1 MTTSKERP
9 TKATA
14 TDATATGTT
23 ATDATAAATAAKAPD
38 HEGKLTLAEILEL
51 LAGGRLPLRFTAY
64 DGSSAGPPDAPF
76 GLELTSPRGTT
87 YLATARGDL
96 GLARAYIAGDLEIHG
111 VHPGDPYE
119 LLRALADELVF
130 RMPPPRDMARIA
142 RSIGVQ
148 HLRPVAPPPQE
159 APARWRRV
167 AEGLR
172 HSKSRDAEAIHHH
185 YDVSNTFYE
194 WVLGPSMTYTCA
206 CYPRADAS
214 LDEAQENKYRLVFE
228 KLRLQPGDRLLDVG
242 CGWGGM
248 VRYAA
253 RRGIRATGVTLSRE
267 QASWAQRAIAEE
279 GMGELAEVRHG
290 DYRDIREASF
300 DAVSSIGLL
309 EHIGVRNYPSYFR
322 FLRSRLRTGGLLLNH
337 CITRADNRSR
347 PSTRGFIDRY
357 VFPDGE
363 LTGSGRIITE
373 AQDAGLEVLHEEN
386 LRPHYVMTLRDWCAN
401 LVEHWD
407 EAVAEVGLATAK
419 VWGLYMAGSR
429 LGFESGGIQLHQ
441 VLAVKTDDRGDA
453 GDLPLRPWWTP

>member
-1 MTTSKERP
+1 MTAYKEDVA
-9 TKATA
+9 TKAA
-14 TDATATGTT
+14 PVKMSLAQVLETT
-23 ATDATAAATAAKAPD
+23 
-38 HEGKLTLAEILEL
+38 ISS
-51 LAGGRLPLRFTAY
+51 RVPLHFTAY
-64 DGSSAGPPDAPF
+64 DGSSAGPEDALGF
-76 GLELTSPRGTT
+76 DLVSPRGTT
-87 YLATARGDL
+87 YLATAPGEL
-96 GLARAYIAGDLEIHG
+96 GLVRAYVAGDLEPRG

-119 LLRALADELVF
+119 LLEALYDVEIRRPSPRVLV
-130 RMPPPRDMARIA
+130 DLV
-142 RSIGVQ
+142 RSIGVK
-148 HLRPVAPPPQE
+148 HLVPIAPPPQE
-159 APARWRRV
+159 VLPRWRRI

-172 HSKSRDAEAIHHH
+172 HSKTRDAEAIHHH

-206 CYPRADAS
+206 CYPRPDAT

-228 KLRLQPGDRLLDVG
+228 KLRLKPGDRLLDVG

-253 RRGIRATGVTLSRE
+253 RHGVRALGVTLSQE
-267 QASWAQRAIAEE
+267 QTTWAQRAIADE
-279 GMGELAEVRHG
+279 GLADLAEVRFG
-290 DYRDIREASF
+290 DYRDIREAGF

-322 FLRSRLRTGGLLLNH
+322 FLQSRLRVGGLLLNH
-337 CITRADNRSR
+337 CITRPDNTSR

-373 AQDAGLEVLHEEN
+373 AQDVGLEVLHEEN
-386 LRPHYVMTLRDWCAN
+386 LRPHYALTLRDWCAN

-407 EAVAEVGLATAK
+407 EAVAEVGLPTAK

-429 LGFESGGIQLHQ
+429 LAFEAGGIQLHQ
-441 VLAVKTDDRGDA
+441 VLAVRPDDRGA
-453 GDLPLRPWWTP
+453 AADLPLRPWWTP